1 MQIARVRVP
10 SSRTRGTPPE
20 SPGSCLGTMDLRWP
34 WLSPRCSSRSHSSL
48 SLPTATSGIRDI
60 QVSGWVFYVI
70 SQLSVSM
77 AMSYSSVATF
87 CFVCVCGEGGC
98 LVEVGLLVV
107 CNFFLFILIIF
118 SSLPLVITLVSSLV
132 VSVIMNAS
140 FSCLLLSPPHEFYVV
155 VFIYLCF
162 FYALALL
169 FLLSTA
175 LQFGHVYI
183 SSRVELH
190 LEDVQMKHFY
200 VLFSAFFFFLD
211 MA

>member
-1 MQIARVRVP
+1 MFGYDGLAVAMA
-10 SSRTRGTPPE
+10 
-20 SPGSCLGTMDLRWP
+20 L
-34 WLSPRCSSRSHSSL
+34 
-48 SLPTATSGIRDI
+48 TA
-60 QVSGWVFYVI
+60 VLF
-70 SQLSVSM
+70 SVSFLVVFAYCHKRNKRYTGEWM
-77 AMSYSSVATF
+77 GFLCYFSAVCLYGYVLFFISVATF
-87 CFVCVCGEGGC
+87 CFVCVCGERGC

-155 VFIYLCF
+155 VFLLIYLCF

-175 LQFGHVYI
+175 LQFVHVYV

-200 VLFSAFFFFLD
+200 VLFSAFFLFLD